1 MTHLSTPSS
10 AASAH
15 EASAYSK
22 PRILL
27 HWLSA
32 AVILWAT
39 LSGFGVALLD
49 SNDPFRQWVELF
61 NPQLTSLF
69 IPFFAWR
76 LWLAIK
82 NRPQRTHRNAQDRL
96 ASAAHK
102 AIYAAVSGVLITG
115 VLMMSHPVMLLAL
128 VPLPQLSFESRAA
141 GIARTASRPL
151 HDFGGIGGAASG
163 GGGDAPDARELSAG
177 KDALASLPI
186 LRSKKTATITP
197 DGSRLFSPAKPT
209 QSPIN

>member
-1 MTHLSTPSS
+1 MTHLSTPSF

-32 AVILWAT
+32 AVTLWAT

-49 SNDPFRQWVELF
+49 LNDPFRQWVESF

-82 NRPQRTHRNAQDRL
+82 SRPQRAHRNAQERL

-102 AIYAAVSGVLITG
+102 AIYVAVSGVLITG

-128 VPLPQLSFESRAA
+128 VPLPQLVHSKVALLELHELHHVLCAILAGLVALHLAA
-141 GIARTASRPL
+141 VVMHQVR
-151 HDFGGIGGAASG
+151 
-163 GGGDAPDARELSAG
+163 G
-177 KDALASLPI
+177 KSVLG
-186 LRSKKTATITP
+186 RM
-197 DGSRLFSPAKPT
+197 R
-209 QSPIN
+209 